1 MSAVMQEVLVGLL
14 VVACAA
20 FSAWRLMSLALR
32 LRLLG
37 ALARVPLFAD
47 ARWLA
52 RLRQKLLAGTLSACG
67 GCSQADTHQLKSD
80 AVSPN
85 QTPGALRR

>member
-1 MSAVMQEVLVGLL
+1 VNALLQSVLVAVL

-20 FSAWRLMSLALR
+20 FSVWRLMSLTLR

-37 ALARVPLFAD
+37 SLARVPLFAD

-52 RLRQKLLAGTLSACG
+52 RVRQKLLAGAASACG
-67 GCSQADTHQLKSD
+67 GCSQADVHQLKPD
-80 AVSPN
+80 AVSRN
-85 QTPGALRR
+85 RTPGALRR